1 MGAGRRVAQLV
12 GGQATVIA
20 GASIAN
26 KSGIPDG
33 ALHPASWLMPPKAGG
48 MSARYTAAL
57 AVDAW
62 PGRGAA
68 SPPRAPRR
76 S

>member
-33 ALHPASWLMPPKAGG
+33 ALH
-48 MSARYTAAL
+48 RH
-57 AVDAW
+57 
-62 PGRGAA
+62 RG
-68 SPPRAPRR
+68 
-76 S
+76 